1 MLTSFLPKA
10 VRTFA
15 GRLRFPQL
23 FVLAGLLF
31 VVDLFIPDMI
41 PMFDEVF
48 FGLLTLLFGSWKERM
63 DEKQKPELK
72 DITPP
77 DPPAGSDG

>member
-1 MLTSFLPKA
+1 MLTQLIPEA
-10 VRTFA
+10 LRRYA

-23 FVLAGLLF
+23 FALAAILF
-31 VVDLFIPDMI
+31 VVDLFVPDLI

-63 DEKQKPELK
+63 DEKREPEIK
-72 DITPP
+72 DVTPP
-77 DPPAGSDG
+77 GASTSDS

>member
-1 MLTSFLPKA
+1 MLTQLIPQALK
-10 VRTFA
+10 RYA

-23 FVLAGLLF
+23 FTLAAILF
-31 VVDLFIPDMI
+31 VVDLFVPDLI

-63 DEKQKPELK
+63 EGKDEPEIK
-72 DITPP
+72 DVTPH
-77 DPPAGSDG
+77 PPGDG